1 MSRKEKHVVVIGAGP
16 GGLSAAMI
24 LANRGYRVSIY
35 EREDR
40 VGGRNRTFELG
51 PYSFD
56 LGPTFLMMDFF
67 LREIFLLAGRK
78 IEDYLSLVRLD
89 PMYEL
94 NFDKDRL
101 LLTDDHYTMKA
112 RLAQMFPGDEEGLDK
127 FLEKEKIKY
136 EKMYPC
142 LRKDYSTLSSM
153 FHKDL
158 LTALPY
164 LDLPKN
170 IFSKLGDYF
179 TDERCRLGFTFQ
191 AKYLGMSPWEC
202 PAAFT
207 ILPYIEHEYGI
218 YHVMGGLGKIST
230 AMAQVIEEHD
240 GQIHLGRKVNRVMV
254 NDRRQARGVELD
266 DGEKVEADAV
276 VINADFGHA
285 METLFAPGVIR
296 KYSPDKL
303 RRKKYSCS
311 TFMIYLGVNR
321 LYDEEHHQII
331 FADDYK
337 RNIDDIMSGRPLHED
352 MSIYVRNASRTD
364 ASLAPENHSAL
375 YILVPVPNSMSG
387 IVWDAEQTASYRSQ
401 VMERITER
409 TSMRDL
415 QDHIVVERII
425 TPADWKNEYH
435 LFEGATFNL
444 GHNIGQM
451 LYFRP
456 HNRFEEVG
464 NCYLVGGGTHPGSG
478 LPTIY
483 ESGRITANLIFND
496 LV

>member
-1 MSRKEKHVVVIGAGP
+1 MSHKDKHVIVIGAGP

-67 LREIFLLAGRK
+67 LREIFLLSGRK
-78 IEDYLSLVRLD
+78 IEDYLDLVRLD

-94 NFDKDRL
+94 NFDSGKL

-112 RLAQMFPGDEEGLDK
+112 RLAQMFPGNEEGLDK

-136 EKMYPC
+136 DKMYPC
-142 LRKDYSTLSSM
+142 LRKDYSTLGSM

-158 LTALPY
+158 LLALPY
-164 LDLPKN
+164 LDLPRS
-170 IFSKLGDYF
+170 IFNKLGDYF
-179 TDERCRLGFTFQ
+179 DDEKCRLGFTFQ

-218 YHVMGGLGKIST
+218 YHVMGGLGKISG
-230 AMAQVIEEHD
+230 AMATVIEEH
-240 GQIHLGRKVNRVMV
+240 GGKIHLGRKVSRILV
-254 NDRRQARGVELD
+254 DERRRARGILLE
-266 DGEKVEADAV
+266 DGEKVESDAV

-285 METLFAPGVIR
+285 MESLFAPGIIR
-296 KYSPDKL
+296 KYSPEKL

-311 TFMIYLGVNR
+311 TFMLYLGVDR
-321 LYDEEHHQII
+321 IYDEEHHQII
-331 FADDYK
+331 FANDYK
-337 RNIDDIMSGRPLHED
+337 RNIEDIMAGRPLSED
-352 MSIYVRNASRTD
+352 TSIYVRNASKTD
-364 ASLAPENHSAL
+364 PDLAPANHSAL
-375 YILVPVPNSMSG
+375 YILVPVPNTMSG
-387 IVWDAEQTASYRSQ
+387 ISWNAEQTASYRDQ
-401 VMERITER
+401 VLDRVAAR
-409 TSMRDL
+409 TSMGDL
-415 QDHIVVERII
+415 REHIVEERII
-425 TPADWKNEYH
+425 TPDDWKTEHH

-451 LYFRP
+451 LYLRP
-456 HNRFEEVG
+456 HNRFEEVR

-483 ESGRITANLIFND
+483 ESGRISANLICED
-496 LV
+496 L